1 MNLYVAKRYFCF
13 IALIVMT
20 GAVQAQDSYP
30 KLQDKNEN
38 SFEQEKES
46 KRLEELRRIQ
56 RMASQG
62 PSQGPSYADQ
72 IRQTFKSN
80 MQFDWPATT
89 VEIRMK
95 SNGEIIEQRIVKSS
109 GNPSFDEAVLKAI
122 SKTQKIPPDKD
133 GRVPPSLII
142 QWSLN

>member
-1 MNLYVAKRYFCF
+1 MTSSLLKRYFLLLTLLVTNV
-13 IALIVMT
+13 IA
-20 GAVQAQDSYP
+20 QAQAPSVN
-30 KLQDKNEN
+30 LQNKYEN
-38 SFEQEKES
+38 LTEQEKET
-46 KRLEELRRIQ
+46 KRLENLRRIQ
-56 RMASQG
+56 GLAAQAGS
-62 PSQGPSYADQ
+62 SGPSYAEQ

-80 MQFDWPATT
+80 MQFDWPTTT

-95 SNGEIIEQRIVKSS
+95 SNGEIIEQKIVKSS
-109 GNPSFDEAVLKAI
+109 GNASFDEAVLKAI

>member
-13 IALIVMT
+13 IALIVIT

-30 KLQDKNEN
+30 KLHDKNEN

-46 KRLEELRRIQ
+46 KRLDELRRIQ

-62 PSQGPSYADQ
+62 SAQGLTYADQ

-109 GNPSFDEAVLKAI
+109 GNPAFDEAVLKAI

-133 GRVPPSLII
+133 GRVPTTLII

>member
-1 MNLYVAKRYFCF
+1 MNLYFAKKYFCF
-13 IALIVMT
+13 IALVVIT
-20 GAVQAQDSYP
+20 AAVQAQDSYP
-30 KLQDKNEN
+30 KSQDKNEN
-38 SFEQEKES
+38 SLEQEKES
-46 KRLEELRRIQ
+46 KRLDELRRIQ
-56 RMASQG
+56 RMAQG
-62 PSQGPSYADQ
+62 PTYADQ